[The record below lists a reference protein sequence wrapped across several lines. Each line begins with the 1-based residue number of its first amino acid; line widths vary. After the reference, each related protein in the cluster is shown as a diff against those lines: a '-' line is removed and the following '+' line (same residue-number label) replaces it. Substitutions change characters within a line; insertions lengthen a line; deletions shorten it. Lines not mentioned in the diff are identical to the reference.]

1 MLSTSLRRI
10 LIASGFTIATSFMT
24 ALTASAQTAK
34 TATLPAGFMA
44 TIAPSCSA
52 GTPSL
57 ASPFYTP
64 SPYIGSGGVLK
75 LSASQIV
82 AFNCNSSTVN
92 VSAVVTLNTTL
103 SGLTQN
109 AAIATHK
116 TKITNVNSPSNTAT
130 FNGSGTLTATSWG
143 TDPANSGDISI
154 NVESEWTPQTGGQ
167 ELLSGT
173 YNATIEVTVTPN

>member
-24 ALTASAQTAK
+24 ALTASAQTA
-34 TATLPAGFMA
+34 TLPAAFMA
-44 TIAPSCSA
+44 TIAPSCSPGA
-52 GTPSL
+52 PFNL

-130 FNGSGTLTATSWG
+130 FNGSGTLTATGWG
-143 TDPANSGDISI
+143 TATALPNSGDISI

-167 ELLSGT
+167 ELLSGI